1 LIFDGF
7 TRKKVTVRVSGFLVR
22 DGALLLVAHKKNG
35 EIYWLLPGG
44 GVEFG
49 ESMEQALVRE
59 FREELGIDIDVGGPL
74 FMCDSIDPR
83 GKRHIL
89 NVSFRCAYRSG
100 EYRLG
105 DDRRLHDF
113 GFFTGRAI
121 ADMRLYP
128 PVNGTLVSILDN
140 KQYDFYLGSL
150 WMA

>member
-1 LIFDGF
+1 MIYDGIN
-7 TRKKVTVRVSGFLVR
+7 KKVSVRVSGFLVR
-22 DGALLLVAHKKNG
+22 EGALLLVAHRKKG

-49 ESMEQALVRE
+49 ESLKAALARE
-59 FREELGIDIDVGGPL
+59 FREELGIDVDVGPLL

-89 NVSFRCAYRSG
+89 NVSFRCEYRDG
-100 EYRLG
+100 EFRLG

-113 GFFTGRAI
+113 GFFSVQQIHG
-121 ADMRLYP
+121 MRLYP
-128 PVNGTLVSILDN
+128 PVNGTLVSILEDR
-140 KQYDFYLGSL
+140 QFDCYLGSL

>member
-1 LIFDGF
+1 MIYDGIN
-7 TRKKVTVRVSGFLVR
+7 KKVSVRVSGFLVR
-22 DGALLLVAHKKNG
+22 EGALLLVAHRKKG

-49 ESMEQALVRE
+49 ESLKAALARE
-59 FREELGIDIDVGGPL
+59 FCEELGIDVDVGPLL

-89 NVSFRCAYRSG
+89 NVSFRCEYRGG
-100 EYRLG
+100 EFRLG

-113 GFFTGRAI
+113 GFFSAQQIHG
-121 ADMRLYP
+121 MRLYP
-128 PVNGTLVSILDN
+128 PVNGTLVSILEDR
-140 KQYDFYLGSL
+140 QFDCYLGSL